1 MVTEPTT
8 KPAAPGERR
17 VDRTG
22 RSFGRDRMEAAAAEA
37 AVAWAQH
44 HMIVGLGSGSA
55 ASLVVSLLGKRVAQ
69 GESLGSSVL
78 RRQPN
83 A

>member
-1 MVTEPTT
+1 
-8 KPAAPGERR
+8 
-17 VDRTG
+17 
-22 RSFGRDRMEAAAAEA
+22 MEAAAAKA